1 MAFPRCSR
9 PRPHVTRPLNLL
21 QDRYRLAYIYG
32 RRSHACTRYPHD
44 FNGTVPPR
52 EPLLDS
58 VYTDSVITLWEH
70 HESKERTMKAHIVR
84 IGNSKGIRIPKSV
97 IEQCQL
103 HGAVDLFVQHGQL
116 LVRSAAKA
124 RVGWDQAFEQMH
136 RHGDDQLMDPDATST
151 SQWDRTDW
159 TW

>member
-1 MAFPRCSR
+1 
-9 PRPHVTRPLNLL
+9 
-21 QDRYRLAYIYG
+21 
-32 RRSHACTRYPHD
+32 
-44 FNGTVPPR
+44 
-52 EPLLDS
+52 
-58 VYTDSVITLWEH
+58 
-70 HESKERTMKAHIVR
+70 MKAHIVR

-136 RHGDDQLMDPDATST
+136 RHGDDQLMDPDATLT